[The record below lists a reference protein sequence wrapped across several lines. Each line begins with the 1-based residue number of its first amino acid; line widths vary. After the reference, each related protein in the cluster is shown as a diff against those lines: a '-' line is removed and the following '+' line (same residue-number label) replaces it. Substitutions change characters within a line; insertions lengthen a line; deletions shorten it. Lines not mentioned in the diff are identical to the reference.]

1 MVEMATKKRSR
12 ARSGPVRHRGLGFLF
27 WVCLALIAV
36 AVGFAARE
44 PLKAA
49 FSRFA
54 GKPSAAPAPAPQTP
68 KVTIA
73 PLSEADQH
81 QKVQPPAPSLQPES
95 SQKTNAVE
103 KSQPAQPARA
113 VTRKARLYFASVGQA
128 GGIELKSV
136 IRPIPSSDSP
146 LRDTLEALLKGPSSQ
161 ELNLGLVSM
170 IPAGARVRSVTM
182 QGDTAVVDF
191 SESFRFNQ
199 QGLDAMDVQLRQ
211 VVYAATEFPSVKKV
225 QIRIEG
231 STVQYLGP
239 EGMRLDAPLSRA
251 SFQN

>member
-1 MVEMATKKRSR
+1 MVEMAVKKRSR
-12 ARSGPVRHRGLGFLF
+12 AKSGPVRHRGLGFLF
-27 WVCLALIAV
+27 WVCLAVIAV

-54 GKPSAAPAPAPQTP
+54 GKPSAAPAPARETP
-68 KVTIA
+68 RVTVA
-73 PLSEADQH
+73 PLNEADQR
-81 QKVQPPAPSLQPES
+81 QKVPPAAPAIQAEPP
-95 SQKTNAVE
+95 QKTNPAA
-103 KSQPAQPARA
+103 KTPPAQPVRPES
-113 VTRKARLYFASVGQA
+113 RKARLYFASVGQT
-128 GGIELKSV
+128 GTIELKSV

-170 IPAGARVRSVTM
+170 IPTEARVRSVTM

-191 SESFRFNQ
+191 NESFRFNP
-199 QGLDAMDVQLRQ
+199 QGLEAMDVQLRQ